1 MKSIFLIVLMVFC
14 NFIHAQNK
22 QETDLWSGSYAIYP
36 NKDDVSVDTL
46 VIKKINDLTA
56 DQVPS
61 KLEADLVRW
70 EVASTRDSKK
80 EAITIRRFLSNKE
93 DDEYKEFGWTAMHK
107 AGKMNCI
114 DGGHFFICQTQAKTT
129 VELKD
134 DKHFYT
140 ETGIFGVWLHYG
152 LVNIKKI
159 K

>member
-1 MKSIFLIVLMVFC
+1 MKNIFLIILMLFC
-14 NFIHAQNK
+14 TFLNAQNK

-36 NKDDVSVDTL
+36 NKDDVAADTL

-61 KLEADLVRW
+61 KLEADLARW
-70 EVASTRDSKK
+70 DILSTRDSKK
-80 EAITIRRFLSNKE
+80 EAVTVRRFLSNNE

-114 DGGHFFICQTQAKTT
+114 DGGHFFICQTEAKTT
-129 VELKD
+129 VELKG
-134 DKHFYT
+134 DKPFYT

-152 LVNIKKI
+152 LVTIKKI